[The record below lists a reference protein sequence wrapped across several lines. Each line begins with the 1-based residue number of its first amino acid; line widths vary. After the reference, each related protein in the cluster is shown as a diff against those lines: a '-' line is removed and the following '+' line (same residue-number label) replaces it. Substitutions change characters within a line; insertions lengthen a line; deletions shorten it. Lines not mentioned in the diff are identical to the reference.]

1 MADLL
6 TQVGSTETSH
16 SVSDWNNG
24 TPIECEKGHWSALQR
39 FLHPSSLFPKPSSP
53 DCSYGG
59 KWSGDDMVIQ

>member
-24 TPIECEKGHWSALQR
+24 RPQKSVKKGTGVLFRDSFITPV
-39 FLHPSSLFPKPSSP
+39 SSLNHHLVTVPM
-53 DCSYGG
+53 GG
-59 KWSGDDMVIQ
+59 SGLGMIW